1 MREREWGKRRA
12 RSVPRDFGS
21 AKSLWHASSHAFKFA
36 PSINCNA
43 EQQSTASPRPSWAEL
58 SEDPCD
64 VDLVGDFGE
73 ASDPHMVF
81 GDFGEGAPEPHKKE
95 STAAPEPYM
104 VFGDFGA
111 EPDEEPASE
120 NEQQIYERPITPP
133 WERLVRGYQEEESE
147 SWERQESHESPQQY
161 GSHWDSRTSRSA
173 CKGSWK
179 GDKWWQQGQS
189 SHFERPRLTSNNSH
203 FQHNSGDWHSASS
216 CNNWKDNWCYDSW
229 WNSSSGKWSG
239 KGKTAQNTSAT
250 WWSHRDRESA
260 W

>member
-21 AKSLWHASSHAFKFA
+21 AKSLWSASSHAFKFA
-36 PSINCNA
+36 PSINSNA

-64 VDLVGDFGE
+64 VDLVCDFGE
-73 ASDPHMVF
+73 ASEPRMAF
-81 GDFGEGAPEPHKKE
+81 GDFCEAPEPHKKE
-95 STAAPEPYM
+95 NTAASEPHM

-120 NEQQIYERPITPP
+120 NEQPNYERPITPP
-133 WERLVRGYQEEESE
+133 WERLVRGYQEEESQ
-147 SWERQESHESPQQY
+147 SWERQESQSLEHY
-161 GSHWDSRTSRSA
+161 GSHWESRTPRSA

-179 GDKWWQQGQS
+179 GDEWWHQTQS
-189 SHFERPRLTSNNSH
+189 SQFERPRVTSNNSH
-203 FQHNSGDWHSASS
+203 FQHNSRDWHSASS
-216 CNNWKDNWCYDSW
+216 CNNSKDNWCYDSW

-239 KGKTAQNTSAT
+239 KGKTAQNTSAS